1 MASFEAEW
9 AQLKE
14 ETSAG
19 SGMRLASAGGGSAGG
34 SGGVKS
40 KKDVWDAAA
49 SDVEKLAGNAKKALT
64 SLEKGQK
71 GMGKGG
77 GAGGVAS
84 LAAQHELYGSWKH
97 YLDEVRGRCE
107 GLKGPL
113 EKAGRTQHG
122 NDKETKSLFDK
133 LGDQYK
139 DTPAVG
145 GQSRGR

>member
-1 MASFEAEW
+1 MAAFEAEW
-9 AQLKE
+9 AQLKK

-19 SGMRLASAGGGSAGG
+19 SGMRLASAGGGSGG
-34 SGGVKS
+34 SGEVKS
-40 KKDVWDAAA
+40 KKDVWNSAA
-49 SDVEKLAGNAKKALT
+49 SGVERLAGNAKKALT
-64 SLEKGQK
+64 SLEQGQK

-84 LAAQHELYGSWKH
+84 SAAQRELYGSWKH

-107 GLKGPL
+107 ALKGPL
-113 EKAGRTQHG
+113 EKAGKVQHE